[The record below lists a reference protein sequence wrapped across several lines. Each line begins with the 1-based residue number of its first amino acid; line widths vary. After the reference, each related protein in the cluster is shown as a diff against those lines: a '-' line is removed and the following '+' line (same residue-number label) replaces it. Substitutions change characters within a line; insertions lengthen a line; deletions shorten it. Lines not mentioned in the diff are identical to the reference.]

1 MESLMTIS
9 KADLAGGIRF
19 AGQRAAAAAT
29 YTRDWDHQLGH
40 QWTSGAAFRHLAAT
54 AGGASSIY
62 GALDSGALSGIAV
75 PQVAQMNDK
84 AISDLAGKSKD
95 EVIKAITDG
104 HEASA
109 AFVETLD
116 ESDLA
121 KVVKLGGYEMPKA
134 EIVAQI
140 WIHHAIAHAYEAS
153 ARWPIQ

>member
-1 MESLMTIS
+1 MTIS
-9 KADLAGGIRF
+9 KADLVAGIRF
-19 AGQRAAAAAT
+19 AGQRAAAAAS
-29 YTRDWDHQLGH
+29 YTKDWDHQLGH

-54 AGGASSIY
+54 AGGASRIY
-62 GALDSGALSGIAV
+62 GALESGALSGIGV

-84 AISDLAGKSKD
+84 AIADMAGQSRED
-95 EVIKAITDG
+95 VLKAIVDG

-116 ESDLA
+116 EADLA
-121 KVVKLGGYEMPKA
+121 RVVTLGGYEMPKG